1 MNKILLVLQFSPGD
15 RDVAFEL
22 TKLIVDLED
31 GICPYADLM
40 FSASYGTRHDH
51 EIIAIAKRKFATV
64 YTHTCLEN
72 VTGWPAGPNSQVR
85 EVVAD
90 VFVGHRDR
98 GWNYSAF
105 MLMEPDFVPLSKDW
119 IKQLYDEWMEKPTG
133 VLGAWMS
140 SGMFWCYSEHINGN
154 CLISPDFVKKHK
166 FFRTHSIGSWDTYQS
181 TTMLPEARASR
192 LIFNDYRINSQ
203 HNPLPAGVTLE
214 DYLFSDKKY
223 PDNHPLSGKVIR
235 PCYYHGSKGFEAINI
250 VRKRLLK

>member
-22 TKLIVDLED
+22 TKLIVALED

-64 YTHTCLEN
+64 YTHTCLDN

-105 MLMEPDFVPLSKDW
+105 MLMEPDFLMTRKTW
-119 IKQLYDEWMEKPTG
+119 IKELYDDWNSG
-133 VLGAWMS
+133 DQQVLGAWMS
-140 SGMFWCYSEHINGN
+140 ENMFWCQTAHINGN
-154 CLISPDFVKKHK
+154 CLISPAFVKENK
-166 FFRTHSIGSWDTYQS
+166 FFRSHPNGSWDTYFNS
-181 TTMLPEARASR
+181 IMLPKARASK
-192 LIFNDYRINSQ
+192 LIWNDYRLDSQ
-203 HNPLPAGVTLE
+203 HNPLPNGVSLE
-214 DYLFSDKKY
+214 DYVFSPKRY
-223 PDNHPLSGKVIR
+223 PDNHPLAGQDIL
-235 PCYYHGSKGFEAINI
+235 PAYFHGLKGFKGVNLA
-250 VRKRLLK
+250 RKKLLS